1 MILLVACIEVSG
13 VDTQIDVALS
23 DGDAVLLT
31 VGSCMAWEGLQE
43 DFLEAADAL
52 DHEEAIES
60 WSVLPDEFWE
70 FRVVGDSLTATHVL
84 QQPTNLYDD
93 SWVETFA
100 GEGAALNG
108 GWEGSLNGAD
118 VRLQWSE
125 SEPCLDAAEVVARP
139 LYSYY

>member
-52 DHEEAIES
+52 DHEAAIES
-60 WSVLPDEFWE
+60 
-70 FRVVGDSLTATHVL
+70 
-84 QQPTNLYDD
+84 
-93 SWVETFA
+93 
-100 GEGAALNG
+100 
-108 GWEGSLNGAD
+108 
-118 VRLQWSE
+118 
-125 SEPCLDAAEVVARP
+125 
-139 LYSYY
+139 